1 MDLNFSK
8 LKLNGFKSFVD
19 STEFDIFPGL
29 TGIVGPNGCGKSNLL
44 EAIRWVMGENRPSAM
59 RGIGMD
65 EVIFDGAGT
74 RPSKNHAEVSIE
86 VERDNLLPNQIDK
99 KITFEIL
106 RKVTR
111 NMGSTYRIDGNLSRL
126 KDVQMIFADASTGAH
141 SPSLVKQGQISELI
155 NSNPKSRR
163 VILEEAAGISGLHQR
178 RHEAELKLK
187 ATEGNLIK
195 VQDILDSLSSQLHA
209 LSKQAKQAKKY
220 KELLGELKKN
230 ERFLS
235 FFDWQSLRDEC
246 SQHVVLFS
254 DLVKKINQKEK
265 ELESFKLT
273 LSKEE
278 KKLPFFRDELFFEK
292 SGYEKLLVEKEN
304 LNKSEEQNLN
314 LVKNLN
320 ESLSVLESDK
330 KREEI
335 LLNDAEDA
343 LKKLNWE
350 LSNIESFF
358 SNVEEK
364 ILKNTKLC
372 EEYKNELKIEEIKLE
387 EESLKFLQLKSII
400 SDNSEVL
407 SQIENSEKEIKNSK
421 NKYLLE
427 LNELRAEEE
436 KLKLNILKLTDKNCE
451 DKEKINVLLENL
463 QKSFKIKDQCLQKE
477 DFFSKKL
484 YASKNLIN
492 SFEEKLKNIQ
502 NLLSNS
508 DSSKSILDKIE
519 VEKGYEKALI
529 AALHDDLNFPISEDK
544 KNSGWLNINNSNG
557 FIFQNL
563 DSLLDKVKCPKAL
576 NKSLSYVAIA
586 QENEGFSLQTKL
598 KPGQRVVSLSG
609 DLWRWDG
616 FVRLAKDLASNSDDI
631 LKWRSNSKILSK
643 DLKKE
648 KDKYEILKNNYTKI
662 KEELDKSTFNEEE
675 IRKMWRSKDEEM
687 LLDSQKLN
695 QLNIDSDLIE
705 KKIINHEL
713 LLKNFEEERKL
724 LEKKK
729 KKISFNDEE
738 IKKCSDLAFEI
749 ENFKNVVEEKR
760 KKMVEKKN
768 NLENLKKDKKINLK
782 KIEEIKQD
790 LFSWNNRKKVA
801 FDRIEDFKKRKQLI
815 KDKIKNAVLFP
826 NTLKEQRKK
835 NELKMIESQKKCEKI
850 QIKVEEHECL
860 LKKLSF
866 EEKEHLNALS
876 FLNQDFAR
884 VENQTSNLNNLR
896 EESKKKFVE
905 KFGEQPE
912 IFFDKNKSILDTVD
926 YEKLEIKIDELKRK
940 RDYLGEVN
948 LRAENDALEISKEYE
963 ELEKEKDD
971 ISKAID
977 KLRSAISDLNK
988 KGKNKLNTAF
998 EKVNNNFSDLFKNLF
1013 DGGEAELKLIPGDDP
1028 LDTGLEIMCQ
1038 PPGKK
1043 LSNLSLLSGGE
1054 QTLAALSLILAVFL
1068 ARPSPICVLDEVDAP
1083 LDEANVSRF
1092 CKLLNLMKQ
1101 KTKTRFL
1108 IITHHAIT
1116 MAKMDRLYGVTMVEK
1131 GVSKL
1136 VSVDLKKAENF
1147 ARNKN

>member
-1 MDLNFSK
+1 MELNFSK

-44 EAIRWVMGENRPSAM
+44 EAIRWVMGENRPSSM

-86 VERDNLLPNQIDK
+86 VERDNFLPNQIDK

-187 ATEGNLIK
+187 STESNLNK

-220 KELLGELKKN
+220 KELLSELKKS
-230 ERFLS
+230 ECFLT
-235 FFDWQSLRDEC
+235 FLDWKSLRDKY
-246 SQHVVLFS
+246 SQHVILFS
-254 DLVKKINQKEK
+254 DLVKKINHKEK
-265 ELESFKLT
+265 ELENFKMIF
-273 LSKEE
+273 SKEE
-278 KKLPFFRDELFFEK
+278 NKLPVLRDKLFLEK
-292 SGYEKLLVEKEN
+292 TEYEKLLVEEEN

-314 LVKNLN
+314 LIKNLN
-320 ESLSVLESDK
+320 ESLTILESDK

-335 LLNDAEDA
+335 LSNDAEDA
-343 LKKLNWE
+343 LRKLNWE
-350 LSNIESFF
+350 LSNIEIFF

-364 ILKNTKLC
+364 ILENTKLC
-372 EEYKNELKIEEIKLE
+372 EEFKDELEVEETKLE
-387 EESLKFLQLKSII
+387 EESLKLLQLKSII

-407 SQIENSEKEIKNSK
+407 SQIENAELEINNSK
-421 NKYLLE
+421 NKFSSE
-427 LNELRAEEE
+427 LNELKTKKE
-436 KLKLNILKLTDKNCE
+436 KLKLNIKKLNDKNTE
-451 DKEKINVLLENL
+451 DKEKINILYENL

-477 DFFSKKL
+477 NNFSKKL

-492 SFEEKLKNIQ
+492 SFEDKLKNIK

-508 DSSKSILDKIE
+508 DTSKSILDKIE
-519 VEKGYEKALI
+519 VDKGYEKALV
-529 AALHDDLNFPISEDK
+529 AALHDDLNFPILEDQ
-544 KNSGWLNINNSNG
+544 KNSGWVNIDSLDS
-557 FIFQNL
+557 FVFQSF
-563 DSLLDKVKCPKAL
+563 DSLLGKVKCPNTLK
-576 NKSLSYVAIA
+576 KSLSYVAIVDVN
-586 QENEGFSLQTKL
+586 QGFSLQTKL
-598 KPGQRVVSLSG
+598 EPGQRLVSLSG

-616 FVRLAKDLASNSDDI
+616 FVRLAKDLASNSEDI
-631 LKWRSNSKILSK
+631 LKWKSNFKALSK

-648 KDKYEILKNNYTKI
+648 KEEYEILKDDYKKE
-662 KEELDKSTFNEEE
+662 KEELEKSTLNEEE
-675 IRKMWRSKDEEM
+675 VRQMWRSKDEEI

-695 QLNIDSDLIE
+695 QLDIDADLIE
-705 KKIINHEL
+705 KKIINHNL
-713 LLKNFEEERKL
+713 LLKNLEEEMKII
-724 LEKKK
+724 EKKK
-729 KKISFNDEE
+729 KKISPNDEE
-738 IKKCSDLAFEI
+738 IKKCSDLAF
-749 ENFKNVVEEKR
+749 K
-760 KKMVEKKN
+760 
-768 NLENLKKDKKINLK
+768 LENLKNEVEKKRKKVIDKKNSLENLNKNKQTNLK
-782 KIEEIKQD
+782 RMREIKQD
-790 LFSWNNRKKVA
+790 LFSWENRKRVA
-801 FDRIEDFKKRKQLI
+801 YERINEFKNRKQSTQE
-815 KDKIKNAVLFP
+815 KIKNANLFP
-826 NTLKEQRKK
+826 RKLKDQLKN
-835 NELKMIESQKKCEKI
+835 NELKIIESQKKCEKI
-850 QIKVEEHECL
+850 KIKVEEHENF
-860 LKKLSF
+860 LKKLSA
-866 EEKEHLNALS
+866 EEREHLNMLS
-876 FLNQDFAR
+876 SLNQDFAR
-884 VENQTSNLNNLR
+884 VENQTSNLDSLS
-896 EESKKKFVE
+896 EESKKIFVE
-905 KFGEQPE
+905 KFGEEPE
-912 IFFDKNKSILDTVD
+912 KFFNKNKSILDTVD
-926 YEKLEIKIDELKRK
+926 YEKLEMTIDELRRQ

-971 ISKAID
+971 ISKATE
-977 KLRSAISDLNK
+977 KLRSAIIDLNK
-988 KGKNKLNTAF
+988 KGKNKLNNAF
-998 EKVNNNFSDLFKNLF
+998 EKVNKNFSDLFKNLF
-1013 DGGEAELKLIPGDDP
+1013 DGGEAELKLIPGEDP

-1092 CKLLNLMKQ
+1092 CKLLNLMKE
-1101 KTKTRFL
+1101 KTKTKFL

-1147 ARNKN
+1147 VRNKN